1 MGTEFENTEDDTMMC
16 HVCGADMTKLQTNIP
31 FKVSQTTI
39 VIVKD
44 LPRGIF
50 VSCGSYIIPIRL
62 DIIAIPT
69 RTIRMI
75 TSILTPEWD
84 QAQPLCSVARPSQ

>member
-16 HVCGADMTKLQTNIP
+16 HVCGADMTKLHTNIP

-44 LPRGIF
+44 LPVIQCDGCGEYLLEDLVMEEVEEIF
-50 VSCGSYIIPIRL
+50 EHV
-62 DIIAIPT
+62 D
-69 RTIRMI
+69 
-75 TSILTPEWD
+75 TSVELEVLKY
-84 QAQPLCSVARPSQ
+84 AA